1 MVRNST
7 LFYLTLKNI
16 KSLKLIF
23 IVIYAVLQ
31 RRTTNMKID
40 FSKNTLIITLYNPEN
55 VSLIWNTIEEMEK
68 KLCKKLD
75 VDEDDFE
82 EFNEIHI
89 DVDDYYE
96 YLAYRRLILDY
107 TPIY

>member
-1 MVRNST
+1 
-7 LFYLTLKNI
+7 
-16 KSLKLIF
+16 
-23 IVIYAVLQ
+23 
-31 RRTTNMKID
+31 MKID
-40 FSKNTLIITLYNPEN
+40 FNKNTLIITLYNPDDICH
-55 VSLIWNTIEEMEK
+55 IWNTIDEMER

-75 VDEDDFE
+75 VDEDAFD

-89 DVDDYYE
+89 DVDDYDE

>member
-1 MVRNST
+1 
-7 LFYLTLKNI
+7 
-16 KSLKLIF
+16 
-23 IVIYAVLQ
+23 
-31 RRTTNMKID
+31 MKID
-40 FSKNTLIITLYNPEN
+40 FNKNTLIITLYNPDN
-55 VSLIWNTIEEMEK
+55 ISLIWNTIDEMEK
-68 KLCKKLD
+68 MLCKKID

-96 YLAYRRLILDY
+96 YLAYRRMILDY

>member
-1 MVRNST
+1 
-7 LFYLTLKNI
+7 
-16 KSLKLIF
+16 
-23 IVIYAVLQ
+23 
-31 RRTTNMKID
+31 MKID
-40 FSKNTLIITLYNPEN
+40 FSKNTLIITLYNPDN
-55 VSLIWNTIEEMEK
+55 IQLIWNTIDEMEK
-68 KLCKKLD
+68 TLCKKLD
-75 VDEDDFE
+75 VYDDDFE

>member
-1 MVRNST
+1 
-7 LFYLTLKNI
+7 
-16 KSLKLIF
+16 
-23 IVIYAVLQ
+23 
-31 RRTTNMKID
+31 MKID
-40 FSKNTLIITLYNPEN
+40 FNKNTLIITLYNPDN
-55 VSLIWNTIEEMEK
+55 ISLIWNTIDEMEK
-68 KLCKKLD
+68 MLCKKLD

-96 YLAYRRLILDY
+96 YLAYRRMILNY